1 MCVRVSVPRCCRRCF
16 SGRVESWDLTS
27 ALSPSLSVLSAARQ
41 VHPKHL
47 FHLSLP
53 PLFTALPFLH
63 LPFVFSTLSSSLSP
77 ALYFNILLRLSKL
90 FFFIG
95 PLFCFVY
102 LSSSICSLLAPLLFV
117 LMINCRLQAENEVLV
132 WIVAGVCFCTRV
144 CACVCCVLCPF
155 CNGRGHP
162 RKFLSYIKK
171 HTHTHTQSPDLF
183 VLRPGHRPTAESNSN

>member
-63 LPFVFSTLSSSLSP
+63 LPFVFSTLSSSRSP

-144 CACVCCVLCPF
+144 RVFVACYAHFATAEDIPESSCPI
-155 CNGRGHP
+155 
-162 RKFLSYIKK
+162 LKK
-171 HTHTHTQSPDLF
+171 HTHTHTVPWLICAPTRPSPYSRKQL
-183 VLRPGHRPTAESNSN
+183 